1 MAHPPA
7 IFPGAAD
14 KQGPGKLRLTAAVP
28 GPVPSCPAPPAGEV
42 GVAYR
47 DTLTMPGGT
56 GPFAWS
62 VWAGALPAGVTLDA
76 SSGVLAGM
84 PGVAAVG
91 TAGFTVLVTDANGRS
106 ATEATSLAIA
116 AGPALSYPPPP
127 AGEVGAAYSD
137 TLTASGGTGPFAWS
151 VSAGALPAGVTL
163 NASNGVLAGTP
174 AAAAVGTATFT
185 VKVTDAGNQTATEA
199 TSLAIAAGPVLS
211 YRPLPGGEVGA
222 VYSDTL
228 TASGG
233 TGPYAWSVRAGA
245 PPAGVTL
252 NASSGVLAGTPA
264 AAAVG
269 TARFTVLVTDA
280 NGRSA
285 TEATSLAIAA
295 GPALRYPA
303 PPAGEVGVA
312 YGDALTVGGGTG
324 PFAWSVSAGTLPPG
338 VTLNASTGVLAGTP
352 ALAAVG
358 TASFTVTVTDANGQ
372 TATEATSITVLA
384 GPLLSFPAP
393 PAGAVGVAYGDALT
407 VGGGTGPF
415 AWSVSAGALPAGM
428 TLNASMGVLS
438 GTPTAMGSSAFTV
451 QVSDADGQT
460 ATEAVTL
467 AVGAGPLVIVARAGT
482 SSAVPGGTVNFTVTV
497 SNTGTTPFTAVTF
510 TDALAGVLDGAVY
523 NGDAAATAGAVSFA
537 SPDLTWTG
545 NLAAGAAAVITFS
558 VTVSD
563 PGTGNGALSASD
575 PTLTSTVTS
584 ATVGSNCTPG
594 SAGTRCTA
602 KIPVVPIS
610 MGLSAPSGVFTLAGP
625 PGGSA
630 QQPAAVTMTVSTN
643 NPTGYSVTVQP
654 SAPTLAGP
662 AAAIPV
668 GDLYVRGTGQTT
680 YHPLSGTTP
689 TLIHRQTGPT
699 CPDGDP
705 ISTDYQ
711 INIPDIAPGT
721 YTTTLTYITT
731 VNP

>member
-1 MAHPPA
+1 
-7 IFPGAAD
+7 
-14 KQGPGKLRLTAAVP
+14 
-28 GPVPSCPAPPAGEV
+28 
-42 GVAYR
+42 
-47 DTLTMPGGT
+47 
-56 GPFAWS
+56 
-62 VWAGALPAGVTLDA
+62 
-76 SSGVLAGM
+76 
-84 PGVAAVG
+84 
-91 TAGFTVLVTDANGRS
+91 
-106 ATEATSLAIA
+106 
-116 AGPALSYPPPP
+116 
-127 AGEVGAAYSD
+127 
-137 TLTASGGTGPFAWS
+137 
-151 VSAGALPAGVTL
+151 
-163 NASNGVLAGTP
+163 
-174 AAAAVGTATFT
+174 
-185 VKVTDAGNQTATEA
+185 
-199 TSLAIAAGPVLS
+199 
-211 YRPLPGGEVGA
+211 
-222 VYSDTL
+222 
-228 TASGG
+228 
-233 TGPYAWSVRAGA
+233 VRAGA
-245 PPAGVTL
+245 LPAGVTL

-264 AAAVG
+264 VAAVG

-295 GPALRYPA
+295 GPALGYPP
-303 PPAGEVGVA
+303 PPAGEVGVV
-312 YGDALTVGGGTG
+312 YRDALTVGGGTG
-324 PFAWSVSAGTLPPG
+324 PFAWSVSAGAPPAG
-338 VTLNASTGVLAGTP
+338 VTLNASSGVLAGTP
-352 ALAAVG
+352 AAAAVG
-358 TASFTVTVTDANGQ
+358 TASFTVLVTDANGQ
-372 TATEATSITVLA
+372 TATEATSITVMA

-415 AWSVSAGALPAGM
+415 TWSVSAGTLPAGM

-451 QVSDADGQT
+451 QVSDAAGMT

-467 AVGAGPLVIVARAGT
+467 VVGAGPLVIVARAGP
-482 SSAVPGGTVNFTVTV
+482 SPVVPGGTVNFTVTV
-497 SNTGTTPFTAVTF
+497 TNTGTTPFTAVTF
-510 TDALAGVLDGAVY
+510 TDALAGVLDDAVY
-523 NGDAAATAGAVSFA
+523 NGDVAATAGAVWFA
-537 SPDLTWTG
+537 GPDLTWTG
-545 NLAAGAAAVITFS
+545 DLAAGAAATVTFS

-563 PGTGNGALSASD
+563 PGTGNGALSATSA
-575 PTLTSTVTS
+575 PALTSTVTS

-602 KIPVVPIS
+602 SVPVAPVSIS
-610 MGLSAPSGVFTLAGP
+610 LSAPSSTFILAGP
-625 PGGSA
+625 PGGRA
-630 QQPAAVTMTVSTN
+630 QQTAAVTMTVGTN

-680 YHPLSGTTP
+680 YHPLSSTTP

-721 YTTTLTYITT
+721 YSTTLTYITT